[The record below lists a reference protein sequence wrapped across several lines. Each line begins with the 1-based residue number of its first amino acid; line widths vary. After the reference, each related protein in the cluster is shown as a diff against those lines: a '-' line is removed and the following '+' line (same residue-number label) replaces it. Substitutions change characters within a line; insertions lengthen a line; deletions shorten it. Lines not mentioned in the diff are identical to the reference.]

1 MQHRPSTPE
10 TQARHALAH
19 VARAMRRRR
28 QAILAGQPVPSTR
41 VWTASAAAYCT
52 RRGLDPARC
61 RAAHGLALQGLPHH
75 AALCL
80 AWRRAVIDALR

>member
-1 MQHRPSTPE
+1 MRTEASNP
-10 TQARHALAH
+10 ARQSAHALAH

-28 QAILAGQPVPSTR
+28 LAILAGEAVTPTR
-41 VWTASAAAYCT
+41 TWRARAETYCA

-80 AWRRAVIDALR
+80 AWRRAIIDALR